1 MLKQIIGQMVLVNGG
16 QNMLFIGSLNISTIR
31 GLVDS
36 NVFVSDM
43 QMHDV
48 TRDLIMLNQSRI
60 CQQELK

>member
-1 MLKQIIGQMVLVNGG
+1 MLVNGG
-16 QNMLFIGSLNISTIR
+16 QNMLFVGSLNISTIR

-36 NVFVSDM
+36 NVFISDM